1 VIEGRVALIRRTAV
15 VLVAVVALFVS
26 AGSALGD
33 NCYNASRP
41 GGGLSTNP
49 ADFSAP
55 YFKGRWLWL
64 PSVGVPLAAWGFEV
78 PSNYQNSGGAE
89 SWLLAKTPYCEAG
102 GVLFY
107 NGPRTTDHGVQSGCG
122 FFD

>member
-1 VIEGRVALIRRTAV
+1 MALRRLLAVVGALVALLA
-15 VLVAVVALFVS
+15 A
-26 AGSALGD
+26 AGAANAD

-49 ADFSAP
+49 ADFPAP
-55 YFKGRWLWL
+55 LFKGKWLWL

-78 PSNYQNSGGAE
+78 PENYQHGNADD
-89 SWLLAKTPYCEAG
+89 WLLSNTPYCEAG

-107 NGPRTTDHGVQSGCG
+107 TGPRTTSNGIQSGCG